1 MASFSTQVKEELC
14 ATITDRDREFACL
27 YGILLCSRQLRED
40 CIALQSES
48 GQFTA
53 LVQQLLR
60 RNFGDGFP
68 VVTQQQTRGA
78 NSLYTITI
86 SDADAVGRV
95 LSTYR
100 IDAQRRGV
108 EESNI
113 VTNSLGAFLAGAF
126 LSCGSVTDPN
136 KDYHLEFAVPDES
149 VHHALAQMLLSVGV
163 TAKSV
168 QRKGSHV
175 LYVKSCEQIED
186 IFTFMGAQQ
195 ATLDFI
201 NIEILKD
208 VRNKANRI
216 INCDLANINKVMRAA
231 ERQVKDI
238 LYLDEHVGLDTL
250 SQDLREMALLRLE
263 NPELSLKEL
272 GELFDPP
279 LGRSGVNHRLKRLT
293 ALAEAARAGAKSK

>member
-14 ATITDRDREFACL
+14 STVTDRDREYACL
-27 YGILLCSRQLRED
+27 YGILLCSRQLRSD
-40 CIALQSES
+40 FISLQSES
-48 GQFTA
+48 EQFVS
-53 LVQQLLR
+53 LVCKLLR
-60 RNFGDGFP
+60 RNFGDSFP
-68 VVTQQQTRGA
+68 VKTERQARGEGC
-78 NSLYTITI
+78 LYTVSI
-86 SDADAVGRV
+86 SEQEAVERV
-95 LSTYR
+95 LHTYR
-100 IDAQRRGV
+100 IDTQCRAV
-108 EESNI
+108 AESNI
-113 VTNSLGAFLAGAF
+113 VTNSLGAFIAGAF
-126 LSCGSVTDPN
+126 LACGSVTDPN
-136 KDYHLEFAVPDES
+136 KEYHLEFAVPDEEL
-149 VHHALAQMLLSVGV
+149 HTALAQMLLSVGV

-168 QRKGSHV
+168 QRKGSYV

-216 INCDLANINKVMRAA
+216 INCDLANINKVMKAA

-250 SQDLREMALLRLE
+250 TEEQREMALLRLE

-279 LGRSGVNHRLKRLT
+279 LGRSGVNHRLKRLS
-293 ALAEAARAGAKSK
+293 ALADAARSREKQK